1 MKFLDLTFTYDSL
14 KDRIDAAV
22 GEVLASGLY
31 LGGPHTRAFE
41 AEFAAFCG
49 SPHCIGLSNG
59 LDALYAILRALEVG
73 PGDEVIVPAHTFVAT
88 WLAVGRTG
96 ATLVPVDADPE
107 TMNWDTA
114 AVARAI
120 GPRTRVVMPVHLYGQ
135 MVDMRR
141 LAAAIKEVRADIVL
155 LEDGAHAFEATY
167 GGERPGRHG
176 DLAIFSFYAT
186 KNVTCGEGGAII
198 GHDPALMER
207 LRQALLHGMSAGA
220 ADRFAGAYYRHWDV
234 ENLGTK
240 ANLPDLLAAL
250 LPAQIAHIDERRE
263 TRQALVDRYRAGLH
277 PALRFAAVRAEARSA
292 HHLFPI
298 HVPGELRDRFLYEL
312 NSAGIGTTVNYRS
325 VHRLTFYSRKYGIAD
340 AALPVSAAW
349 GDGVVSLP
357 LYLSLDEPRQ
367 NYVIERVNELVDA
380 LL

>member
-1 MKFLDLTFTYDSL
+1 MKVPFYQHALTDA
-14 KDRIDAAV
+14 DAAAV
-22 GEVLASGLY
+22 ADVLRTPFLTTGAVARGVEEQLRAY
-31 LGGPHTRAFE
+31 FDVPHALVCSSWTNGA
-41 AEFAAFCG
+41 FAA
-49 SPHCIGLSNG
+49 LLA
-59 LDALYAILRALEVG
+59 LDVG
-73 PGDEVIVPAHTFVAT
+73 PGDEVVLPAMTFVACANVVE
-88 WLAVGRTG
+88 LTG
-96 ATLVPVDADPE
+96 ARPVFVDVDPDTLLMDVDACR
-107 TMNWDTA
+107 A
-114 AVARAI
+114 ALT
-120 GPRTRVVMPVHLYGQ
+120 PRTRVVMPVHLYGQ